1 MWGFALFNLVHIPQ
15 HGDPSKHRGNSS
27 RQNLSRTLPDI
38 KSKSKLI
45 KPDIWTW
52 ATSFAISLFTFSP
65 KIEPTASSPAMIV
78 CREWTWK
85 SLIFL
90 AEIQTCPGVAPF
102 TTSIR
107 PFAPEA
113 SPPTVK
119 TTPATFWED
128 TVQRSSCIPSVLML
142 RDFFNR
148 ENLLYTVVVPY
159 CFDLSGEFF
168 GGSRVD
174 LVEEVLTRWANC
186 TSRVGIYLN
195 CWGGFSKFLPGE
207 PIVPGWVMV
216 PTSIAT
222 STLFICWELSTFLV
236 MAAAPPVIPLAR
248 PREAPWG
255 QYCTHGLLIPI

>member
-1 MWGFALFNLVHIPQ
+1 MVVNFKRTHLISWAPSSPPSASFFTPSLSCGMSYMSYMMVLRSQNKISMWGFALSNLVHIPQ
-15 HGDPSKHRGNSS
+15 HGDPSKHRGNSP

-38 KSKSKLI
+38 KSKSNLI

-128 TVQRSSCIPSVLML
+128 TIGSKFLYSRCPDLKREIVGFFSCDKPFGHGCRSSLLPPQWRVLSWQQSQ
-142 RDFFNR
+142 
-148 ENLLYTVVVPY
+148 P
-159 CFDLSGEFF
+159 
-168 GGSRVD
+168 
-174 LVEEVLTRWANC
+174 
-186 TSRVGIYLN
+186 
-195 CWGGFSKFLPGE
+195 CWGGFYQVSQLCQG
-207 PIVPGWVMV
+207 G
-216 PTSIAT
+216 
-222 STLFICWELSTFLV
+222 
-236 MAAAPPVIPLAR
+236 
-248 PREAPWG
+248 
-255 QYCTHGLLIPI
+255 